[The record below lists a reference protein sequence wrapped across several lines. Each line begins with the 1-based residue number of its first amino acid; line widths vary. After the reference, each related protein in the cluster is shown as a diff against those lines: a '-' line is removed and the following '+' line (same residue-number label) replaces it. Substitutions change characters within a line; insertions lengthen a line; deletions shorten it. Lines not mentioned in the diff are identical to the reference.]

1 MVDTVTSTAFT
12 FRRTTSNYRVKRFE
26 KTQISYV
33 YFPKTLKIST
43 ISTTIT
49 SVRTCQRSNLEVYVK
64 RLGKILTGLSLS
76 ISLVKRTTGST
87 GKIST
92 SFISYKKYR
101 VHTKMEE
108 LLAKICKNTEPK
120 GSRQIVVSSNKTR
133 LIRRCSLTKIKRMKW
148 RLSISRLTTRFRIL
162 MRRTII
168 SDTHLTEELHG
179 LTFLYRKEVTTSL
192 TSMTQS
198 NKK

>member
-1 MVDTVTSTAFT
+1 MNSSDKNLMIFDDLLLEKQNKCESYYIRGETVTSTAFT

-33 YFPKTLKIST
+33 CFPKTLKIST

-76 ISLVKRTTGST
+76 ISLVKITTGST

-92 SFISYKKYR
+92 SFISYKK
-101 VHTKMEE
+101 
-108 LLAKICKNTEPK
+108 
-120 GSRQIVVSSNKTR
+120 KTR
-133 LIRRCSLTKIKRMKW
+133 TYKNGRI
-148 RLSISRLTTRFRIL
+148 TRQN
-162 MRRTII
+162 M
-168 SDTHLTEELHG
+168 
-179 LTFLYRKEVTTSL
+179 
-192 TSMTQS
+192 
-198 NKK
+198 